1 MLNNGH
7 YFSEKYNDKFR
18 WLSYWHQINEVLR
31 LKPKNVLE
39 VGSGNKTV
47 YDYLKRRGIAVFC
60 ADINS
65 KLKPDFLA
73 SATNLK
79 GIENCQFDVVL
90 CCQVLEHLPFE
101 KFEAS
106 LKELKRVCQR
116 FIVLSLPHCGPYFKF
131 NFHLPLLGERTIFL
145 KISGVNKSKFSDGHY
160 WEIGERGYP
169 LRKIKKCFKK
179 VGLKIN
185 KTFLLPERPFHR
197 FFILEKQ

>member
-106 LKELKRVCQR
+106 LKELKGFAKDLLFFLCLIAAPTLNLIFTCPCWEKELFSLR
-116 FIVLSLPHCGPYFKF
+116 FQGS
-131 NFHLPLLGERTIFL
+131 
-145 KISGVNKSKFSDGHY
+145 
-160 WEIGERGYP
+160 
-169 LRKIKKCFKK
+169 IKANSPTDITGK
-179 VGLKIN
+179 
-185 KTFLLPERPFHR
+185 
-197 FFILEKQ
+197 